1 MIYRFTYVNST
12 GIVQE
17 IGDLKGQLS
26 KANSPSNSPGKL
38 SETESDSGL
47 SSRNMKDT
55 LDRLFKSE
63 DQRISLSDEL
73 EEQTRLVRELQAQL
87 SVLRAGES
95 PLIYIYFIYLLLNY
109 ICKLHWNHEQA
120 RLSLRPRPRSLSPPE
135 LLGNRYLMMFF

>member
-1 MIYRFTYVNST
+1 MIYRFIYVNST

-87 SVLRAGES
+87 SALRAGES
-95 PLIYIYFIYLLLNY
+95 PLIYI
-109 ICKLHWNHEQA
+109 
-120 RLSLRPRPRSLSPPE
+120 
-135 LLGNRYLMMFF
+135 